1 VERKNPHLYRLIG
14 VIDMAQKARGYQE
27 TITDDQL
34 INIIDSG
41 VMNSVGHFLS
51 SSDLTRERIKAT
63 YEYAGL
69 AKDHL
74 APQGVSSIVS
84 SDTTEVVEAYSA
96 IISELMFENQKL
108 ARFLPY
114 STSPAALMSSQ
125 QASDVVNYCIFKKN
139 DGWRIFNT
147 WVKSALLWKTAV
159 IRWDYCEEYDYRFEE
174 YESINQV
181 ALDELLADDNVEI
194 VGDLLIENDFNL
206 EEAVYK
212 DVRIKRKVDKSGVK
226 LEVVPPE
233 DFRIDRDASSVEDAT
248 FIAIQRDMTRSEIRK
263 QWPDVAD
270 QVGDWD
276 RLGTSMG
283 QSFDAY
289 NEERSVRKEVTGQEH
304 TDPFST
310 SSSLFGTEANTEV
323 SVTESWFRVDRDN
336 DGIAELKHF
345 ITVGDQILYEEDIDM
360 VPLAAICPFEVPH
373 EFYGLSMADMVR
385 SSTLASTAIMRGFVE
400 NTYLTNYSPKLAD
413 PNVVDFSALQNMKP
427 KQLIATNG
435 NPAAAVQSMPPEAMA
450 AGTVPLLEFL
460 QLHKEQATGMS
471 KAAQGLNDALY
482 VSGNSETKVSQVQ
495 SAAQKRIQ
503 HIVRRF
509 AETGFKRCILG
520 VYHLMRQNMRE
531 TIYTTPHSA
540 GVYNSVDVSKLP
552 ETLDVEVNINVGENS
567 NESRLQKVTNIG
579 QQILPALQ
587 AAGQGM
593 AVKPEAGLALAYES
607 IQAMGLDPTKY
618 LRDYEDPAF
627 QQEAQTA
634 MAQQQQQAQ
643 VEQQLAQRTQE
654 TQMALNEANVRYTQV
669 QADNSLQDNTKQ
681 LAVALDKSNQEWSKL
696 ALEAAKDG
704 MSLPPR
710 PDFEELFQ
718 LAMAGIQAM
727 SNNLPVSPASA
738 AAPPEEDE
746 AAMMQAM
753 MEQGQI

>member
-1 VERKNPHLYRLIG
+1 
-14 VIDMAQKARGYQE
+14 MAQTARGYQE
-27 TITDDQL
+27 AITDDQL
-34 INIIDSG
+34 INMIDSG
-41 VMNSVGHFLS
+41 VMHSVGHFLS

-74 APQGVSSIVS
+74 SPQGVSSIVS
-84 SDTTEVVEAYSA
+84 SDTTEVIEAYSA

-114 STSPAALMSSQ
+114 STSPVALMSAQ

-139 DGWRIFNT
+139 DGWTIFNT

-159 IRWDYCEEYDYRFEE
+159 IRWDYCEEYEHRFEE
-174 YESINQV
+174 YESINQI
-181 ALDELLADDNVEI
+181 ALDELLSSDEVEV
-194 VGDLLIENDFNL
+194 VGDLTIENDFNIN
-206 EEAVYK
+206 EAVYK

-233 DFRIDRDASSVEDAT
+233 DFRIDRDASSIEDAT

-263 QWPDVAD
+263 QWPEVAD

-276 RLGTSMG
+276 RLGQSYG
-283 QSFDAY
+283 QAFDTY
-289 NEERSVRKEVTGQEH
+289 NEERSVRKEVTGQEYY
-304 TDPFST
+304 DEPNASEI
-310 SSSLFGTEANTEV
+310 FGTEANTEV
-323 SVTESWFRVDRDN
+323 SVTESWFRVDRDG
-336 DGIAELKHF
+336 DGVAELKHI
-345 ITVGDQILYEEDIDM
+345 ITVGTHILYEEDIDM
-360 VPLAAICPFEVPH
+360 IPLAAISPFEVPH

-385 SSTLASTAIMRGFVE
+385 SSTLASTAILRGFVE

-435 NPAAAVQSMPPEAMA
+435 NPAAAVSSMPPEAMSS
-450 AGTVPLLEFL
+450 GTVPLLEFL

-471 KAAQGLNDALY
+471 KAAQGLNDTLY
-482 VSGNSETKVSQVQ
+482 VSGNSEQKLSQVQ

-520 VYHLMRQNMRE
+520 IYHLMRQNMKE
-531 TIYTTPHSA
+531 TLYSNPSSK
-540 GVYNSVDVSKLP
+540 GVYSMVDVSKLP
-552 ETLDVEVNINVGENS
+552 ENMDVEVNINVGENS
-567 NESRLQKVTNIG
+567 NESRLAKVQRIGTEIIPGLMQAG
-579 QQILPALQ
+579 QQ
-587 AAGQGM
+587 M
-593 AVKPEAGLALAYES
+593 AVKPEAGLALAYEA

-618 LRDYEDPAF
+618 LQDYEDPQF
-627 QQEAQTA
+627 
-634 MAQQQQQAQ
+634 QQQAQ
-643 VEQQLAQRTQE
+643 QAMQAQQQEAEQAKQIEQAKIAS
-654 TQMALNEANVRYTQV
+654 QMALNDANVRYTQV

-696 ALEAAKDG
+696 ALDAAREG
-704 MSLPPR
+704 LSLPPR
-710 PDFEELFQ
+710 PSFEELFQ

-727 SNNLPVSPASA
+727 TNQLPVSQESA
-738 AAPPEEDE
+738 VPSEEE
-746 AAMMQAM
+746 QAAMMAM
-753 MEQGQI
+753 AQQGQI

>member
-1 VERKNPHLYRLIG
+1 
-14 VIDMAQKARGYQE
+14 MAQKARGYQE
-27 TITDDQL
+27 AITDEQL
-34 INIIDSG
+34 INMIDSG
-41 VMNSVGHFLS
+41 VQHSVGHFLS

-69 AKDHL
+69 PKDHL
-74 APQGVSSIVS
+74 SPQGVSSIVA

-114 STSPAALMSSQ
+114 STSPAALMSAQ
-125 QASDVVNYCIFKKN
+125 EASDVVNYCIFKKN

-159 IRWDYCEEYDYRFEE
+159 IRWDYCEDCEYRFEE
-174 YESINQV
+174 YDEINQI
-181 ALDELLADDNVEI
+181 ALDELLADEDVEI
-194 VGDLLIENDFNL
+194 VGDLFM
-206 EEAVYK
+206 EESINFEQSEPVYK
-212 DVRIKRKVDKSGVK
+212 DVRIKRKIDKSGVK

-233 DFRIDRDASSVEDAT
+233 DFRIDRDASSIEDAS
-248 FIAIQRDMTRSEIRK
+248 FIAIQREMTRSEIRK
-263 QWPDVAD
+263 QWPEVAD
-270 QVGDWD
+270 NVEDWD
-276 RLGTSMG
+276 RLGASYG
-283 QSFDAY
+283 QQFDAY
-289 NEERSVRKEVTGQEH
+289 NEERSVRKEVTGQEYY
-304 TDPFST
+304 DGAGSGD
-310 SSSLFGTEANTEV
+310 LFATEANTEV
-323 SVTESWFRVDRDN
+323 SVTESWFRVDRDG
-336 DGIAELKHF
+336 DGVAELKHV
-345 ITVGDQILYEEDIDM
+345 ITVGNHILYEEDIDM

-385 SSTLASTAIMRGFVE
+385 SSTLASTAILRGFVE

-435 NPAAAVQSMPPEAMA
+435 NPAAAVSSMPPEAISS
-450 AGTVPLLEFL
+450 GTVPLLEFL

-471 KAAQGLNDALY
+471 KAAQGLNDTLY
-482 VSGNSETKVSQVQ
+482 VSGNSEQKVSQVQ

-520 VYHLMRQNMRE
+520 VYHLMRQNMKE
-531 TIYTTPHSA
+531 TIYTTPYST
-540 GVYNSVDVSKLP
+540 GVYSMVDVSKLP
-552 ETLDVEVNINVGENS
+552 ETMDVEININVGENS
-567 NESRLQKVTNIG
+567 NESRLQKVTTIG

-587 AAGQGM
+587 QAGQGM

-627 QQEAQTA
+627 QQEASQA

-643 VEQQLAQRTQE
+643 VEQELQQAMQQ

-710 PDFEELFQ
+710 PNFEELFQ

-738 AAPPEEDE
+738 VPSEEDE
-746 AAMMQAM
+746 AAMMAAM
-753 MEQGQI
+753 MAEGQM

>member
-1 VERKNPHLYRLIG
+1 
-14 VIDMAQKARGYQE
+14 MAQTARGYQE
-27 TITDDQL
+27 AITDDQL
-34 INIIDSG
+34 INMIDSG
-41 VMNSVGHFLS
+41 VMHSVGHFLS

-74 APQGVSSIVS
+74 SPQGVSSIVS
-84 SDTTEVVEAYSA
+84 SDTTEVIEAYSA

-114 STSPAALMSSQ
+114 STSPAALMSAQ

-139 DGWRIFNT
+139 DGWTIFNT

-159 IRWDYCEEYDYRFEE
+159 IRWDYCEDCEHRFEE
-174 YESINQV
+174 YESINQI
-181 ALDELLADDNVEI
+181 ALDELLADDDVEI
-194 VGDLLIENDFNL
+194 VGDLTISNT
-206 EEAVYK
+206 AGSAPMYV
-212 DVRIKRKVDKSGVK
+212 DVRIKRRVDKSGIK

-233 DFRIDRDASSVEDAT
+233 DFRIDRDASSIEDAT

-263 QWPDVAD
+263 QWPEVAD

-276 RLGTSMG
+276 RLGQAYG
-283 QSFDAY
+283 QSFDTY
-289 NEERSVRKEVTGQEH
+289 NEERSVRKEVTGQEYY
-304 TDPFST
+304 DEPNASEI
-310 SSSLFGTEANTEV
+310 FGTEANTEV
-323 SVTESWFRVDRDN
+323 SVTESWFRVDRDG
-336 DGIAELKHF
+336 DGVAELKHI
-345 ITVGDQILYEEDIDM
+345 ITVGTHILYEEDIDM
-360 VPLAAICPFEVPH
+360 VPLAAISPFEVPH

-385 SSTLASTAIMRGFVE
+385 SSTLASTAILRGFVE

-435 NPAAAVQSMPPEAMA
+435 NPAAAVSSMPPEAMSS
-450 AGTVPLLEFL
+450 GTVPLLEFL

-471 KAAQGLNDALY
+471 KAAQGLNDTLY
-482 VSGNSETKVSQVQ
+482 VSGNSEQKLSQVQ

-520 VYHLMRQNMRE
+520 IYHTMRQNMKE
-531 TIYTTPHSA
+531 VLYSTPTSV
-540 GVYNSVDVSKLP
+540 GVYSMVDVSKLP
-552 ETLDVEVNINVGENS
+552 ETMDVEVNINVGENS
-567 NESRLQKVTNIG
+567 NDSRLAKIQRIGTEIIPALTQAG
-579 QQILPALQ
+579 QQ
-587 AAGQGM
+587 M
-593 AVKPEAGLALAYES
+593 AVKPEAGLALAYEA

-618 LRDYEDPAF
+618 LQDYEDPQF
-627 QQEAQTA
+627 QQQAQQA
-634 MAQQQQQAQ
+634 MQQQQQEAEEAKQIEKAQ
-643 VEQQLAQRTQE
+643 VAS
-654 TQMALNEANVRYTQV
+654 QMAVNEANVRYTQV

-704 MSLPPR
+704 LSLPPR
-710 PDFEELFQ
+710 PNFEELFQ
-718 LAMAGIQAM
+718 LAMMGIQAM
-727 SNNLPVSPASA
+727 TSQLPVSEASSV
-738 AAPPEEDE
+738 PSEEE
-746 AAMMQAM
+746 QAAMMAM
-753 MEQGQI
+753 AQQGQI

>member
-1 VERKNPHLYRLIG
+1 
-14 VIDMAQKARGYQE
+14 MAQKARGYQE
-27 TITDDQL
+27 AITDDEL
-34 INIIDSG
+34 LNIIDSG
-41 VMNSVGHFLS
+41 VMHSVGHFLS

-63 YEYAGL
+63 YEYAGM

-74 APQGVSSIVS
+74 SPQGVSSIVA
-84 SDTTEVVEAYSA
+84 SDTTEVIEAYLA
-96 IISELMFENQKL
+96 IISELMFENMKL
-108 ARFLPY
+108 ASFLPY

-125 QASDVVNYCIFKKN
+125 QASDVVNYCLFKKN

-147 WVKSALLWKTAV
+147 WVKSALLWKTSV
-159 IRWDYCEEYDYRFEE
+159 IRWDYCEEYEHRFEE
-174 YESINQV
+174 YDSINQV
-181 ALDELLADDNVEI
+181 ALDELLADPDVEI
-194 VGDLLIENDFNL
+194 VGDLFLENNFDL
-206 EEAVYK
+206 ESPEAVYK
-212 DVRIKRKVDKSGVK
+212 DVRIKRKIDKSGVK

-233 DFRIDRDASSVEDAT
+233 DFRIDRDASSIEDAS
-248 FIAIQRDMTRSEIRK
+248 FIAIQREMTRSEIRK

-270 QVGDWD
+270 DIGNWD
-276 RLGTSMG
+276 RLGQAFG

-289 NEERSVRKEVTGQEH
+289 NEERSVRKEVTGQEYNEEGSAN
-304 TDPFST
+304 DF
-310 SSSLFGTEANTEV
+310 FGTEANTEV
-323 SVTESWFRVDRDN
+323 SVTESWLRVDRDG

-345 ITVGDQILYEEDIDM
+345 ITVGDHILYEEDIDM
-360 VPLAAICPFEVPH
+360 VPLAAICPFEIPH

-427 KQLIATNG
+427 KQIIATNG
-435 NPAAAVQSMPPEAMA
+435 NPAAAVSQMPPEAISSS
-450 AGTVPLLEFL
+450 TVPLLEFL

-482 VSGNSETKVSQVQ
+482 VSGNSEQKVSQVQ

-520 VYHLMRQNMRE
+520 VYHLMRQNMKE
-531 TIYTTPHSA
+531 TLYSTPNSQGA
-540 GVYNSVDVSKLP
+540 YKSVDISKLP
-552 ETLDVEVNINVGENS
+552 ETMDVQVNINVGENS
-567 NESRLQKVTNIG
+567 NDSRMQKVNVIG
-579 QQILPALQ
+579 TQIIPALQ
-587 AAGQGM
+587 QAGQGI

-607 IQAMGLDPTKY
+607 IKAMGLDPTQY
-618 LRDYEDPAF
+618 LRDYEDPTF
-627 QQEAQTA
+627 QQEAQQA
-634 MAQQQQQAQ
+634 MAQQQQDAQMEKQVAQA
-643 VEQQLAQRTQE
+643 VQQG
-654 TQMALNEANVRYTQV
+654 QMALNEANIRYTQV

-704 MSLPPR
+704 LSLPPR

-738 AAPPEEDE
+738 TAPSQEEE

-753 MEQGQI
+753 MAQGQI

>member
-1 VERKNPHLYRLIG
+1 
-14 VIDMAQKARGYQE
+14 MAQKARGYQE
-27 TITDDQL
+27 AITDDQL
-34 INIIDSG
+34 VNIIDSG
-41 VMNSVGHFLS
+41 VMHSVGHFLS

-74 APQGVSSIVS
+74 SPQGVSSIVA
-84 SDTTEVVEAYSA
+84 SDTTEVIEAYSA

-159 IRWDYCEEYDYRFEE
+159 IRWDYCEEYEYRFEE
-174 YESINQV
+174 YESINQL

-194 VGDLLIENDFNL
+194 VGDLILENDFNI

-233 DFRIDRDASSVEDAT
+233 DFRIDRDASSIEDAS

-270 QVGDWD
+270 SVEDWD
-276 RLGTSMG
+276 RLGSSMG
-283 QSFDAY
+283 QQFDAY
-289 NEERSVRKEVTGQEH
+289 NEERSVRKEVTGQEYH
-304 TDPFST
+304 DDANVGD
-310 SSSLFGTEANTEV
+310 LFGTEANTEV
-323 SVTESWFRVDRDN
+323 SVTESWLQVDRDG
-336 DGIAELKHF
+336 DGVAELKHI
-345 ITVGDQILYEEDIDM
+345 ITVGNHILYEEDIDM
-360 VPLAAICPFEVPH
+360 VPLAAISPFEVPH

-385 SSTLASTAIMRGFVE
+385 SSTLASTAILRGFVE

-482 VSGNSETKVSQVQ
+482 VSGNSEQKVSQVQ

-520 VYHLMRQNMRE
+520 VYQLMRQNMKE
-531 TIYTTPHSA
+531 TLYSTPAST
-540 GVYNSVDVSKLP
+540 GVYSMVDVSKLP
-552 ETLDVEVNINVGENS
+552 ETMDVEVNINVGENS
-567 NESRLQKVTNIG
+567 NDSRLMKVQRIGTEILPGLTQAG
-579 QQILPALQ
+579 QQ
-587 AAGQGM
+587 M
-593 AVKPEAGLALAYES
+593 AIKPEAGLALAYEA

-618 LRDYEDPAF
+618 LQDYEDPQF
-627 QQEAQTA
+627 QEQAQQT
-634 MAQQQQQAQ
+634 MQQQQQEAEVQKQIEQAQ
-643 VEQQLAQRTQE
+643 VAS
-654 TQMALNEANVRYTQV
+654 QMALNEANVRYTQV

-681 LAVALDKSNQEWSKL
+681 LAVALDRSNQEWSKL

-704 MSLPPR
+704 LSMPEHPG
-710 PDFEELFQ
+710 FEQLFGV
-718 LAMAGIQAM
+718 AMQGISAM
-727 SNNLPVSPASA
+727 SNNLPVSPQSA
-738 AAPPEEDE
+738 PNPEEE
-746 AAMMQAM
+746 
-753 MEQGQI
+753 GQI

>member
-1 VERKNPHLYRLIG
+1 
-14 VIDMAQKARGYQE
+14 MAQTARGYQE
-27 TITDDQL
+27 AITDDQL
-34 INIIDSG
+34 INMIDSG
-41 VMNSVGHFLS
+41 VMHSVGHFLS

-74 APQGVSSIVS
+74 SPQGVSSIVS
-84 SDTTEVVEAYSA
+84 SDTTEVIEAYSA

-114 STSPAALMSSQ
+114 STSPAALMSAQ

-139 DGWRIFNT
+139 DGWTIFNT

-159 IRWDYCEEYDYRFEE
+159 IRWDYCEEYDCRFEE
-174 YESINQV
+174 YEEITQD
-181 ALDELLADDNVEI
+181 ALDELLSDEAVEI
-194 VGDLLIENDFNL
+194 VGDLLLVQSPDINQLQD
-206 EEAVYK
+206 VYR
-212 DVRIKRKVDKSGVK
+212 DVRIKRTIDKSGVK

-233 DFRIDRDASSVEDAT
+233 DFRIDRDASSIEDAT

-263 QWPDVAD
+263 QWPEVAN

-276 RLGTSMG
+276 RLGQAYG
-283 QSFDAY
+283 QAFDTY
-289 NEERSVRKEVTGQEH
+289 NEERSVRKEVTGQEYY
-304 TDPFST
+304 DEPNASEI
-310 SSSLFGTEANTEV
+310 FGTEANTEV
-323 SVTESWFRVDRDN
+323 SVTESWFRVDRDG
-336 DGIAELKHF
+336 DGVAELKHI
-345 ITVGDQILYEEDIDM
+345 ITVGNHILYEEDIDM
-360 VPLAAICPFEVPH
+360 IPLAAISPFEVPH

-385 SSTLASTAIMRGFVE
+385 SSTLASTAILRGFVE

-435 NPAAAVQSMPPEAMA
+435 NPAAAVSSMPPEAMSS
-450 AGTVPLLEFL
+450 GTVPLLEFL

-471 KAAQGLNDALY
+471 KAAQGLNDTLY
-482 VSGNSETKVSQVQ
+482 VSGNSEQKLSQVQ

-520 VYHLMRQNMRE
+520 VYHIMRQNMRE
-531 TIYTTPHSA
+531 TLYNTPNSA
-540 GVYNSVDVSKLP
+540 GVYNTVDVSKLP
-552 ETLDVEVNINVGENS
+552 ENMDVEVNINVGENS
-567 NESRLQKVTNIG
+567 NDSRLAKVQRIGTEIIPGLMQAG
-579 QQILPALQ
+579 QQ
-587 AAGQGM
+587 M
-593 AVKPEAGLALAYES
+593 AVKPEAGLALAYEA

-618 LRDYEDPAF
+618 LQDYEDPQF
-627 QQEAQTA
+627 
-634 MAQQQQQAQ
+634 QQQAQ
-643 VEQQLAQRTQE
+643 QAMQAQQQEAEQAKQIEQAKVAS
-654 TQMALNEANVRYTQV
+654 QMALNDANVRYTQV

-704 MSLPPR
+704 LSLPPR
-710 PDFEELFQ
+710 PNFEELFQ
-718 LAMAGIQAM
+718 LAMTGIQAM
-727 SNNLPVSPASA
+727 SNQLPVSQASA
-738 AAPPEEDE
+738 VPSEEE
-746 AAMMQAM
+746 QAAMMAM
-753 MEQGQI
+753 AQQGQI

>member
-1 VERKNPHLYRLIG
+1 
-14 VIDMAQKARGYQE
+14 MAQKARGYQE
-27 TITDDQL
+27 AITDDQL
-34 INIIDSG
+34 VNMIDSG
-41 VMNSVGHFLS
+41 VMHSVGHFLS

-74 APQGVSSIVS
+74 SPQGVSSIVA
-84 SDTTEVVEAYSA
+84 SDTTEVIEAYSS

-159 IRWDYCEEYDYRFEE
+159 IRWDYCEEYEYRFEE

-194 VGDLLIENDFNL
+194 VGDLMIENDFNL

-233 DFRIDRDASSVEDAT
+233 DFRIDRDASSIEDAS

-270 QVGDWD
+270 NVEDWD
-276 RLGTSMG
+276 RLGSSIG
-283 QSFDAY
+283 QQFDVY
-289 NEERSVRKEVTGQEH
+289 SEERSVRKEVTGQEYW
-304 TDPFST
+304 DEPNVGD
-310 SSSLFGTEANTEV
+310 LFGTEANTEV
-323 SVTESWFRVDRDN
+323 AVTESWLRVDRDG
-336 DGIAELKHF
+336 DGVAELKHV
-345 ITVGDQILYEEDIDM
+345 ITVGTHILYEEDIDM
-360 VPLAAICPFEVPH
+360 VPLAAISPFEVPH

-385 SSTLASTAIMRGFVE
+385 SSTLASTAILRGFVE

-435 NPAAAVQSMPPEAMA
+435 NPAAAVSAMPPEAMS

-471 KAAQGLNDALY
+471 KAAQGLNDTLY
-482 VSGNSETKVSQVQ
+482 VSGNSEQKVSQVQ

-520 VYHLMRQNMRE
+520 VYHLMRQNMKE
-531 TIYTTPHSA
+531 TLYSTPTST
-540 GVYNSVDVSKLP
+540 GVYNMVDVSKLP
-552 ETLDVEVNINVGENS
+552 ETMDVEVNINVGENS

-593 AVKPEAGLALAYES
+593 AVKPEAGLALAYEA

-618 LRDYEDPAF
+618 LQNYEDPAF
-627 QQEAQTA
+627 QEQAQAA
-634 MAQQQQQAQ
+634 MAEQQQQAQ
-643 VEQQLAQRTQE
+643 VEQQMQQQMQA

-718 LAMAGIQAM
+718 LAMTGIQAM
-727 SNNLPVSPASA
+727 SNQLPVSPASA
-738 AAPPEEDE
+738 VPSEEE
-746 AAMMQAM
+746 EAMMAEM
-753 MEQGQI
+753 MAQGQI

>member
-1 VERKNPHLYRLIG
+1 
-14 VIDMAQKARGYQE
+14 MAQKARGYQE
-27 TITDDQL
+27 NITDEEL
-34 INIIDSG
+34 LNMIDSG
-41 VMNSVGHFLS
+41 VQQSVGHFLS

-74 APQGVSSIVS
+74 SPQGVSSIVA
-84 SDTTEVVEAYSA
+84 SDTTEVVEAYSS

-125 QASDVVNYCIFKKN
+125 EASDVVNYCLFKKN
-139 DGWRIFNT
+139 DGWRVFNT

-159 IRWDYCEEYDYRFEE
+159 MRWDYCEEFEYRFEE
-174 YESINQV
+174 YDEINQV
-181 ALDELLADDNVEI
+181 ALDELLADDSVEI
-194 VGDLLIENDFNL
+194 VGDLFIAEDVFDA
-206 EEAVYK
+206 EPVYK

-233 DFRIDRDASSVEDAT
+233 DFRIDRDASSIEDAS
-248 FIAIQRDMTRSEIRK
+248 FIAIQREMTRSEIRK

-270 QVGDWD
+270 NVEDWD
-276 RLGTSMG
+276 RLGSAYG
-283 QSFDAY
+283 QSFDNY
-289 NEERSVRKEVTGQEH
+289 NEERSVRKEVTGQEYWD
-304 TDPFST
+304 TPGGD
-310 SSSLFGTEANTEV
+310 LFTTEANTEV
-323 SVTESWFRVDRDN
+323 SVTESWFRVDRDG
-336 DGIAELKHF
+336 DGIAELKH
-345 ITVGDQILYEEDIDM
+345 IISVGNYILYEEDIDM

-385 SSTLASTAIMRGFVE
+385 SSTLASTAILRGFVE

-435 NPAAAVQSMPPEAMA
+435 NPAAAVSSMPPEAMS

-471 KAAQGLNDALY
+471 KAAQGLNDTLY
-482 VSGNSETKVSQVQ
+482 VSGNSEQKVSQVQ

-520 VYHLMRQNMRE
+520 VYHLMRQNMKE
-531 TIYTTPHSA
+531 TIYTTPYSA
-540 GVYNSVDVSKLP
+540 GVYSQVDVSKLP
-552 ETLDVEVNINVGENS
+552 ETMDVEVNINVGENS

-593 AVKPEAGLALAYES
+593 AVKPEAGVALAAEA

-627 QQEAQTA
+627 QEEAQQA

-643 VEQQLAQRTQE
+643 VEQQLAQQTQA

-696 ALEAAKDG
+696 ALEAAKEG

-710 PDFEELFQ
+710 PNFEELFQ

-727 SNNLPVSPASA
+727 SNTLPVSPASA
-738 AAPPEEDE
+738 VSPEDEE
-746 AAMMQAM
+746 AAMMAAM